1 MLYHFAVF
9 VCIEVLLMGLGL
21 FGVNC
26 AIIGIFLKITLK
38 QVFSDQFLF
47 PAYHIIVNFY
57 MLIRFVLFCFV
68 FLVIYF
74 FLEL

>member
-57 MLIRFVLFCFV
+57 MLCFV